1 MNDNTQM
8 TQELQELSDMLISAQ
23 RRIANLIPAL
33 VNSNFDNYE
42 LTNISTSLTSLPR
55 IARSLKMAADEIG
68 RRNP

>member
-1 MNDNTQM
+1 MNDNAQM

-42 LTNISTSLTSLPR
+42 LSNISTSLTSLPR
-55 IARSLKMAADEIG
+55 VARSLKMAADGIG

>member
-1 MNDNTQM
+1 M

-42 LTNISTSLTSLPR
+42 LSNISTSLTSLPR
-55 IARSLKMAADEIG
+55 VARSLKMAADEIG